1 MRVPLFNPNGNDR
14 AENQLMINGPATG
27 IANVNESK
35 YKWANGL
42 YNKMRENFW
51 NHTHISMAPDKT
63 TIKLLTED
71 EMNAHLDTLGFLVAL
86 DSFAVA
92 NLPNILHYLSAA
104 NVRMCVAEQIAQ
116 EALHTQSYQYI
127 AEETL
132 TKEQRETIY
141 RRWDDNPLLAKRI
154 QFLQDIGEAFI
165 NNDNDE
171 NFVRVC
177 AANFALESI
186 FFYQGF
192 NYYDQLS
199 SRKLLIS
206 TQKDISYI
214 RIDEL
219 THIHIFKNIL
229 KALREETDVDVD
241 SIIVEIMGSAVDQE
255 IKWGWHTYGDRI
267 LGISL
272 QSTEDYCYYLGNKRL
287 KEVGISSKFPERKNP
302 YKHLDAHQSE
312 TGAEKKVN
320 FFEGSVTNYDKAES
334 LEGWDDF

>member
-1 MRVPLFNPNGNDR
+1 MRVPLFNPNGDDR
-14 AENQLMINGPATG
+14 AEMQTMINGNATG
-27 IANVNESK
+27 IANVNEAK
-35 YKWANGL
+35 YRWATGL

-51 NHTHISMAPDKT
+51 DHKHISMAPDKA

-71 EMNAHLDTLGFLVAL
+71 EMQAHLDTLGFLVAL

-92 NLPNILHYLSAA
+92 NLPNIIHYISAA
-104 NVRMCVAEQIAQ
+104 NVRMCLAEQISQ

-132 TKEQRETIY
+132 TKEQRATIY
-141 RRWDDNPLLAKRI
+141 RRWDDNPILAKRI
-154 QFLQDIGEAFI
+154 EFLHKIGQAFI
-165 NNDNDE
+165 DDDSDE

-177 AANFALESI
+177 AANFALESV

-192 NYYDQLS
+192 NFYDQLA

-229 KALREETDVDVD
+229 KALREETSVDVD
-241 SIIVEIMGSAVDQE
+241 DIVIDVMKSAVEQE
-255 IKWGWHTYGDRI
+255 VEWGRYIYGDRI
-267 LGISL
+267 LGIST

-287 KEVGISSKFPERKNP
+287 RELGVDGIFPERENP

-312 TGAEKKVN
+312 TGDQKKVN
-320 FFEGSVTNYDKAES
+320 FFEGTVTNYDKADS
-334 LEGWDDF
+334 LDGWDDF